1 MSRELI
7 VVVKEVSEPHKF
19 EEGRYE
25 WKLSPEKRT
34 LEVIDTEKQDVFIYP
49 YEGILWIKIKH
60 NQVPVKKVNMS
71 PPTEKQKALLRKLG
85 VSEEEIDKLTR
96 KAASQKIK
104 ELLKEE

>member
-1 MSRELI
+1 
-7 VVVKEVSEPHKF
+7 
-19 EEGRYE
+19 
-25 WKLSPEKRT
+25 
-34 LEVIDTEKQDVFIYP
+34 
-49 YEGILWIKIKH
+49 
-60 NQVPVKKVNMS
+60 MS